1 MDWVRDVSGLHSW
14 DLDRVFKYEPKP
26 TTVLRINGSKAVV
39 WTIETH
45 EEWAEWIEL
54 TCPSPK
60 DSQSGLVVLFARRC
74 GESIRS
80 KSKQAHVDN
89 WLNGMEVKFPVGSNT
104 TQGLEPLDMGM
115 GNQSD
120 GTPREPPPS
129 VRRGLRTVPFSR
141 STFEMITKA
150 FYMHSSISRAISRA
164 DMPVFSHTGAVMED
178 EDGSKHEASIFN
190 CRTSNAWATDLAL
203 TVTYFPRCNLK
214 FAVIFGCDLSVEE
227 EILNRL
233 ILAQSDASHPL
244 LLPGIVAETER
255 KRHVQIV
262 DDIVDEV
269 EARIFQLEVRADAE
283 DGIPTS
289 HMEKLHKEKRSA
301 WLNIT
306 YIRNCLVS
314 WRKQLENI
322 ELQVDKLDR
331 SLVAEFGWLSKSTTT
346 DSPTPDGHPPMIE
359 VREPAEIDQ
368 AMPTYLDTESS
379 ASCHGQFSD
388 RHLTT
393 GYKIKSR
400 TRAIIEEYDD
410 KIRDCSMR
418 IDGMAMATQ
427 WAQGETSLEI
437 AKATSRDSKHMRSIA
452 LVTMVFLP
460 GTFFAGVFSMT
471 FFSWSNDGGQ
481 PAISGYLWIYIVITT
496 FFTLLTLGL
505 WYYFNIYRRH
515 VSGNR
520 VLAV

>member
-26 TTVLRINGSKAVV
+26 TTVLRINRDKAVL
-39 WTIETH
+39 WSIETH
-45 EEWAEWIEL
+45 EEWKKWVEL

-60 DSQSGLVVLFARRC
+60 DSESGLVVLFARRY
-74 GESIRS
+74 GDSTGS
-80 KSKQAHVDN
+80 KVNHTEADN
-89 WLNGMEVKFPVGSNT
+89 WLNGMEVEFPVGSYT
-104 TQGLEPLDMGM
+104 TQGLDVGM
-115 GNQSD
+115 DNKSN
-120 GTPREPPPS
+120 EKKHE
-129 VRRGLRTVPFSR
+129 LRTVPFSR
-141 STFEMITKA
+141 NTFEMITKA
-150 FYMHSSISRAISRA
+150 FYVHSSISRAISRA

-178 EDGSKHEASIFN
+178 EDGLKHEASIFN
-190 CRTSNAWATDLAL
+190 CRTSNAWPMDLAL
-203 TVTYFPRCNLK
+203 TITYFPRCNLK

-233 ILAQSDASHPL
+233 LLARNDASHPM
-244 LLPGIVAETER
+244 LLPGILAETER

-269 EARIFQLEVRADAE
+269 EARIFQLEIKPDAE
-283 DGIPTS
+283 YGIPKS
-289 HMEKLHKEKRSA
+289 HMDKLHKEKRSA
-301 WLNIT
+301 WLNIS

-322 ELQVDKLDR
+322 ELQVDKIDR
-331 SLVAEFGWLSKSTTT
+331 SFVAEPEWSDETVTSI
-346 DSPTPDGHPPMIE
+346 SHTPEGHPPLNE
-359 VREPAEIDQ
+359 DRSPAELDQ
-368 AMPTYLDTESS
+368 VVQVVPTCLNTDIS
-379 ASCHGQFSD
+379 ASCREQFGNKY
-388 RHLTT
+388 LTT

-427 WAQGETSLEI
+427 WAQGDTNLEI

-471 FFSWSNDGGQ
+471 FFSWSDDSGH
-481 PAISGYLWIYIVITT
+481 PAISGYVWIYVVITT
-496 FFTLLTLGL
+496 FFTMLTIFL
-505 WYYFNIYRRH
+505 WYYFNIYRSQ
-515 VSGNR
+515 VSTDK
-520 VLAV
+520 VSDV